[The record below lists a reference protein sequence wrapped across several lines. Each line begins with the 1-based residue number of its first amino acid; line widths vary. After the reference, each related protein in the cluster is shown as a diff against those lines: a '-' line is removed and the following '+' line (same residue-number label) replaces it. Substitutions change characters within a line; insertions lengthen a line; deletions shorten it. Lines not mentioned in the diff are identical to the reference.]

1 MSTDTPISED
11 IALRIALAA
20 RALPDTEPQRLLE
33 VLDSAVGLPPTETA
47 LAGLTVKQLRTAAD
61 GELADLDAS
70 FLRTALAFLKGE
82 ASGETVPPP
91 PVEVEASDT
100 LASSIRVACAS
111 DGGESLDGHFGSC
124 RRFLVYQVW
133 GEGHRLIDVREVDN
147 AKAKAAGDKNAY
159 RTGLIA
165 DCQVLYVTSIG
176 APAAAKVVKAEIHPV
191 RLPAGGNARG
201 HIAAL
206 QRVLADKP
214 PPWLAKAI
222 GRTPVLRAGSA
233 LEASQA

>member
-1 MSTDTPISED
+1 MTTAAPISED

-20 RALPDTEPQRLLE
+20 RALPDTDPHRLLG
-33 VLDSAVGLPPTETA
+33 VLDSAVGLPPTEAT

-70 FLRTALAFLKGE
+70 LLRGALAFLKGE

-91 PVEVEASDT
+91 PVEAEASDK
-100 LASSIRVACAS
+100 LATSIRVACAS

-133 GEGHRLIDVREVDN
+133 DTGHRLIDVREVDD
-147 AKAKAAGDKNAY
+147 AKAAGDKNAY
-159 RTGLIA
+159 RTRLIA
-165 DCQVLYVTSIG
+165 DCQLLYVTSIG

-191 RLPAGGNARG
+191 RLPAGGSAPE

-206 QRVLADKP
+206 QRVLAEKP

-222 GRTPVLRAGSA
+222 GRAPAPRAEA
-233 LEASQA
+233 TLEAGQ